1 MRSIGSLVTLDAFN
15 VPNTIDWWDAWN
27 VSQLTASAYQFYFLA
42 SLIVWIHQIHSNYL
56 YLPCPSSF
64 PFLPFPSTF
73 FLPFPPRPNTCSYP
87 SSCSVAIPWSLVVY
101 MIPGVVTGAQIAA
114 ALQGRFTK
122 GETAVMTSSA
132 CVFSCLWM
140 KNLMALISYWCTDI
154 LLFCCY

>member
-1 MRSIGSLVTLDAFN
+1 
-15 VPNTIDWWDAWN
+15 
-27 VSQLTASAYQFYFLA
+27 
-42 SLIVWIHQIHSNYL
+42 
-56 YLPCPSSF
+56 
-64 PFLPFPSTF
+64 
-73 FLPFPPRPNTCSYP
+73 
-87 SSCSVAIPWSLVVY
+87 